1 MFDFSLL
8 YLAPVVF
15 IAGFIDSIAGGG
27 GLLTLPSYLIA
38 GVPPAL
44 ALGTNK
50 FVSTAGTIVS
60 TGKYIFHKR
69 MLWPVVWVG
78 LPCSLFGSVLGAH
91 AVALLK
97 PEIIRTVIL
106 VALPVAAALTLMP
119 KPKGHKEIVIHWRSP
134 RLWAAVP
141 LISLTLGWYDCF
153 FGPGT
158 GTLLMLA
165 LYGIGHLS
173 FLHSAATARFFNLVS
188 NAGALVT
195 FLFYEKVVFSL
206 ALPLSLAS
214 IAGHYCG
221 SHLAIKKGAGLVRG
235 MLMASCTIL
244 FAYLL
249 WEQLR

>member
-1 MFDFSLL
+1 MLDPSLL

-15 IAGFIDSIAGGG
+15 IAGFIDAIAGGG

-38 GVPPAL
+38 GVPPVF

-78 LPCSLFGSVLGAH
+78 LPCSLIGSVLGAH
-91 AVALLK
+91 TVALLK

-119 KPKGHKEIVIHWRSP
+119 KPKGHKEEILHWRSP
-134 RLWAAVP
+134 RLWVAVP
-141 LISLTLGWYDCF
+141 LISLALGWYDGF

-165 LYGIGHLS
+165 LYGIGQLS

-195 FLFYEKVVFSL
+195 FLFYKKVVFSL

-214 IAGHYCG
+214 IAGHYIG